1 MAAAALPGPPPPTPR
16 PPTRTPRGTSPL
28 PHLADPH
35 LPPPSPP
42 PTHPHNTPR
51 STSPLPHTYLD
62 EDDLPD
68 SFDWRNVNG
77 TNFLSSTRNQ
87 HIPQ

>member
-1 MAAAALPGPPPPTPR
+1 MRLRRAAALRDPPFCEPARNRQEGGRAAAPPPGQPR
-16 PPTRTPRGTSPL
+16 VLHGVSVP
-28 PHLADPH
+28 
-35 LPPPSPP
+35 
-42 PTHPHNTPR
+42 PR
-51 STSPLPHTYLD
+51 SSSPLPHTYLD